1 MNQSQFLA
9 LFKSSLAKFKITYW
23 DPCTGQCVIGECDG
37 GSGGT
42 ETLTTLN
49 SVTLLPGNIL
59 QITYTGEDGIPQVRT
74 TSLASLAQ
82 TITTLVDNG
91 NGTFTYTSENGT
103 VTTIDYSSSETT
115 TTLTNTVTGS
125 LIGTYTNELGVA
137 VDINQTITSLV
148 DNGNGTAT
156 FTNETGTSTTFP
168 IGGVSVVDNGDGTYL
183 ITLPN
188 GTSVTISDTSVSTL
202 IDNGDNTFTY
212 TDELGNTTTFT
223 QGVPETQTTLDSAI
237 LTVGNVLEIQYTGEN
252 GLPQTVSVDLSTLA
266 IDINV
271 SSLIYNPLTGEIVL
285 TETDG
290 STHTIDIGPFV
301 ETITILTDNNNGSFT
316 YVNEAGTSVTWTET
330 NTTITNTVIGNKIAD
345 YTSEDS
351 TVTAINETITTISGN
366 IYTNEA
372 GTPTNIVQTV
382 GATLDTNGDLIV
394 SVNGVN
400 STPLDIPTIPTWK
413 KEILDIVADNTIPN
427 LGFLPVADS
436 VILVYDGYTLCE
448 NLHYT
453 ISGQSIT
460 FNPANLGKDILVGE
474 LVHVQYQTI
483 I

>member
-74 TSLASLAQ
+74 TSLASLADTE
-82 TITTLVDNG
+82 TITTIIN
-91 NGTFTYTSENGT
+91 
-103 VTTIDYSSSETT
+103 TI
-115 TTLTNTVTGS
+115 VGHKIGS
-125 LIGTYTNELGVA
+125 YNNEAGA
-137 VDINQTITSLV
+137 SVDINES
-148 DNGNGTAT
+148 
-156 FTNETGTSTTFP
+156 
-168 IGGVSVVDNGDGTYL
+168 
-183 ITLPN
+183 
-188 GTSVTISDTSVSTL
+188 
-202 IDNGDNTFTY
+202 
-212 TDELGNTTTFT
+212 
-223 QGVPETQTTLDSAI
+223 
-237 LTVGNVLEIQYTGEN
+237 
-252 GLPQTVSVDLSTLA
+252 
-266 IDINV
+266 
-271 SSLIYNPLTGEIVL
+271 
-285 TETDG
+285 
-290 STHTIDIGPFV
+290 
-301 ETITILTDNNNGSFT
+301 
-316 YVNEAGTSVTWTET
+316 
-330 NTTITNTVIGNKIAD
+330 
-345 YTSEDS
+345 
-351 TVTAINETITTISGN
+351 ITTISGN

-372 GTPTNIVQTV
+372 GTPVDIIQTV
-382 GATLDTNGDLIV
+382 EATLDTNGDLIV
-394 SVNGVN
+394 TVNGVD

>member
-82 TITTLVDNG
+82 TITT
-91 NGTFTYTSENGT
+91 
-103 VTTIDYSSSETT
+103 
-115 TTLTNTVTGS
+115 
-125 LIGTYTNELGVA
+125 
-137 VDINQTITSLV
+137 
-148 DNGNGTAT
+148 
-156 FTNETGTSTTFP
+156 
-168 IGGVSVVDNGDGTYL
+168 
-183 ITLPN
+183 
-188 GTSVTISDTSVSTL
+188 
-202 IDNGDNTFTY
+202 
-212 TDELGNTTTFT
+212 
-223 QGVPETQTTLDSAI
+223 
-237 LTVGNVLEIQYTGEN
+237 
-252 GLPQTVSVDLSTLA
+252 
-266 IDINV
+266 
-271 SSLIYNPLTGEIVL
+271 
-285 TETDG
+285 
-290 STHTIDIGPFV
+290 
-301 ETITILTDNNNGSFT
+301 
-316 YVNEAGTSVTWTET
+316 
-330 NTTITNTVIGNKIAD
+330 
-345 YTSEDS
+345 
-351 TVTAINETITTISGN
+351 ISGN
-366 IYTNEA
+366 AYTNEA
-372 GTPTNIVQTV
+372 GTTTDIVQTV
-382 GATLDTNGDLIV
+382 EATLDTNGDLIV
-394 SVNGVN
+394 TVNGVD

>member
-59 QITYTGEDGIPQVRT
+59 QITYTGEDGIPQVKT
-74 TSLASLAQ
+74 ASLASLADTE
-82 TITTLVDNG
+82 TITTLI
-91 NGTFTYTSENGT
+91 S
-103 VTTIDYSSSETT
+103 TI
-115 TTLTNTVTGS
+115 VGHKIGS
-125 LIGTYTNELGVA
+125 YNNEAGA
-137 VDINQTITSLV
+137 SVDINES
-148 DNGNGTAT
+148 
-156 FTNETGTSTTFP
+156 
-168 IGGVSVVDNGDGTYL
+168 
-183 ITLPN
+183 
-188 GTSVTISDTSVSTL
+188 
-202 IDNGDNTFTY
+202 
-212 TDELGNTTTFT
+212 
-223 QGVPETQTTLDSAI
+223 
-237 LTVGNVLEIQYTGEN
+237 
-252 GLPQTVSVDLSTLA
+252 
-266 IDINV
+266 
-271 SSLIYNPLTGEIVL
+271 
-285 TETDG
+285 
-290 STHTIDIGPFV
+290 
-301 ETITILTDNNNGSFT
+301 
-316 YVNEAGTSVTWTET
+316 
-330 NTTITNTVIGNKIAD
+330 
-345 YTSEDS
+345 
-351 TVTAINETITTISGN
+351 ITTISGN

-372 GTPTNIVQTV
+372 GTPVDIVQTV
-382 GATLDTNGDLIV
+382 EATLDTNGDLIV
-394 SVNGVN
+394 TVNGVD

>member
-74 TSLASLAQ
+74 TSLASLADTE
-82 TITTLVDNG
+82 TITTIIN
-91 NGTFTYTSENGT
+91 
-103 VTTIDYSSSETT
+103 TI
-115 TTLTNTVTGS
+115 VGHKIGS
-125 LIGTYTNELGVA
+125 YNNEAGA
-137 VDINQTITSLV
+137 SVDINES
-148 DNGNGTAT
+148 
-156 FTNETGTSTTFP
+156 
-168 IGGVSVVDNGDGTYL
+168 
-183 ITLPN
+183 
-188 GTSVTISDTSVSTL
+188 
-202 IDNGDNTFTY
+202 
-212 TDELGNTTTFT
+212 
-223 QGVPETQTTLDSAI
+223 
-237 LTVGNVLEIQYTGEN
+237 
-252 GLPQTVSVDLSTLA
+252 
-266 IDINV
+266 
-271 SSLIYNPLTGEIVL
+271 
-285 TETDG
+285 
-290 STHTIDIGPFV
+290 
-301 ETITILTDNNNGSFT
+301 
-316 YVNEAGTSVTWTET
+316 
-330 NTTITNTVIGNKIAD
+330 
-345 YTSEDS
+345 
-351 TVTAINETITTISGN
+351 ITTISGN

-372 GTPTNIVQTV
+372 GTPVDIVQTV
-382 GATLDTNGDLIV
+382 EATLDTNGDLIV
-394 SVNGVN
+394 TVNGVD

-413 KEILDIVADNTIPN
+413 KEILNIVADNTIPN

>member
-82 TITTLVDNG
+82 TITT
-91 NGTFTYTSENGT
+91 
-103 VTTIDYSSSETT
+103 
-115 TTLTNTVTGS
+115 
-125 LIGTYTNELGVA
+125 
-137 VDINQTITSLV
+137 
-148 DNGNGTAT
+148 
-156 FTNETGTSTTFP
+156 
-168 IGGVSVVDNGDGTYL
+168 
-183 ITLPN
+183 
-188 GTSVTISDTSVSTL
+188 
-202 IDNGDNTFTY
+202 
-212 TDELGNTTTFT
+212 
-223 QGVPETQTTLDSAI
+223 
-237 LTVGNVLEIQYTGEN
+237 
-252 GLPQTVSVDLSTLA
+252 
-266 IDINV
+266 
-271 SSLIYNPLTGEIVL
+271 
-285 TETDG
+285 
-290 STHTIDIGPFV
+290 
-301 ETITILTDNNNGSFT
+301 
-316 YVNEAGTSVTWTET
+316 
-330 NTTITNTVIGNKIAD
+330 
-345 YTSEDS
+345 
-351 TVTAINETITTISGN
+351 ISGN

-372 GTPTNIVQTV
+372 GTPVDIIQTV
-382 GATLDTNGDLIV
+382 EATLDTNGDLIV
-394 SVNGVN
+394 TVNGVD

-413 KEILDIVADNTIPN
+413 KEILNIVADNTIPN

>member
-91 NGTFTYTSENGT
+91 NNTFTYTSENGT

-137 VDINQTITSLV
+137 VDINQTIT
-148 DNGNGTAT
+148 
-156 FTNETGTSTTFP
+156 
-168 IGGVSVVDNGDGTYL
+168 
-183 ITLPN
+183 
-188 GTSVTISDTSVSTL
+188 
-202 IDNGDNTFTY
+202 
-212 TDELGNTTTFT
+212 
-223 QGVPETQTTLDSAI
+223 
-237 LTVGNVLEIQYTGEN
+237 
-252 GLPQTVSVDLSTLA
+252 
-266 IDINV
+266 
-271 SSLIYNPLTGEIVL
+271 
-285 TETDG
+285 
-290 STHTIDIGPFV
+290 
-301 ETITILTDNNNGSFT
+301 
-316 YVNEAGTSVTWTET
+316 
-330 NTTITNTVIGNKIAD
+330 
-345 YTSEDS
+345 
-351 TVTAINETITTISGN
+351 TISGN
-366 IYTNEA
+366 TYTNEA
-372 GTPTNIVQTV
+372 GTPTDIVQTV
-382 GATLDTNGDLIV
+382 EATLDTNGDLIV
-394 SVNGVN
+394 TVNGVD

-413 KEILDIVADNTIPN
+413 KEILNIVADNTIPN

>member
-59 QITYTGEDGIPQVRT
+59 QITYTGEDGIPQVKT
-74 TSLASLAQ
+74 ASLASLADTE
-82 TITTLVDNG
+82 TITTIIN
-91 NGTFTYTSENGT
+91 
-103 VTTIDYSSSETT
+103 TI
-115 TTLTNTVTGS
+115 VGHKIGS
-125 LIGTYTNELGVA
+125 YNNEAGA
-137 VDINQTITSLV
+137 SVDINES
-148 DNGNGTAT
+148 
-156 FTNETGTSTTFP
+156 
-168 IGGVSVVDNGDGTYL
+168 
-183 ITLPN
+183 
-188 GTSVTISDTSVSTL
+188 
-202 IDNGDNTFTY
+202 
-212 TDELGNTTTFT
+212 
-223 QGVPETQTTLDSAI
+223 
-237 LTVGNVLEIQYTGEN
+237 
-252 GLPQTVSVDLSTLA
+252 
-266 IDINV
+266 
-271 SSLIYNPLTGEIVL
+271 
-285 TETDG
+285 
-290 STHTIDIGPFV
+290 
-301 ETITILTDNNNGSFT
+301 
-316 YVNEAGTSVTWTET
+316 
-330 NTTITNTVIGNKIAD
+330 
-345 YTSEDS
+345 
-351 TVTAINETITTISGN
+351 ITTISGN

-372 GTPTNIVQTV
+372 GTTTDIVQTV
-382 GATLDTNGDLIV
+382 EATLDTNGDLIV
-394 SVNGVN
+394 TVNGVD

-413 KEILDIVADNTIPN
+413 KEILNIVADNTIPN

>member
-82 TITTLVDNG
+82 TITT
-91 NGTFTYTSENGT
+91 
-103 VTTIDYSSSETT
+103 
-115 TTLTNTVTGS
+115 
-125 LIGTYTNELGVA
+125 
-137 VDINQTITSLV
+137 
-148 DNGNGTAT
+148 
-156 FTNETGTSTTFP
+156 
-168 IGGVSVVDNGDGTYL
+168 
-183 ITLPN
+183 
-188 GTSVTISDTSVSTL
+188 
-202 IDNGDNTFTY
+202 
-212 TDELGNTTTFT
+212 
-223 QGVPETQTTLDSAI
+223 
-237 LTVGNVLEIQYTGEN
+237 
-252 GLPQTVSVDLSTLA
+252 
-266 IDINV
+266 
-271 SSLIYNPLTGEIVL
+271 
-285 TETDG
+285 
-290 STHTIDIGPFV
+290 
-301 ETITILTDNNNGSFT
+301 
-316 YVNEAGTSVTWTET
+316 
-330 NTTITNTVIGNKIAD
+330 
-345 YTSEDS
+345 
-351 TVTAINETITTISGN
+351 ISGN

-372 GTPTNIVQTV
+372 GTPADIVQTV

-413 KEILDIVADNTIPN
+413 KEILNIVADNTIPN

>member
-23 DPCTGQCVIGECDG
+23 DPCTGQCVIGECDS

-82 TITTLVDNG
+82 TITT
-91 NGTFTYTSENGT
+91 
-103 VTTIDYSSSETT
+103 
-115 TTLTNTVTGS
+115 
-125 LIGTYTNELGVA
+125 
-137 VDINQTITSLV
+137 
-148 DNGNGTAT
+148 
-156 FTNETGTSTTFP
+156 
-168 IGGVSVVDNGDGTYL
+168 
-183 ITLPN
+183 
-188 GTSVTISDTSVSTL
+188 
-202 IDNGDNTFTY
+202 
-212 TDELGNTTTFT
+212 
-223 QGVPETQTTLDSAI
+223 
-237 LTVGNVLEIQYTGEN
+237 
-252 GLPQTVSVDLSTLA
+252 
-266 IDINV
+266 
-271 SSLIYNPLTGEIVL
+271 
-285 TETDG
+285 
-290 STHTIDIGPFV
+290 
-301 ETITILTDNNNGSFT
+301 
-316 YVNEAGTSVTWTET
+316 
-330 NTTITNTVIGNKIAD
+330 
-345 YTSEDS
+345 
-351 TVTAINETITTISGN
+351 ISGN

-372 GTPTNIVQTV
+372 GTPVDIVQTV
-382 GATLDTNGDLIV
+382 EATLDTNGDLIV
-394 SVNGVN
+394 TVNGVD

-413 KEILDIVADNTIPN
+413 KEILNIVADNTIPN